1 MQVVR
6 GISEFKCLRSRLRE
20 GQTKV
25 SLVPTMGALHE
36 GHLSLVRRA
45 KQISDHVVVSIFV
58 NPAQFAPGE
67 DFEKYPR
74 GLEQDLLVSEKNG
87 VDSIFI
93 PEISQMYPEG
103 FRTFVLVEGLSQ
115 KLCGISRPNHFRGVT
130 TVVLKLFNI
139 IQPNLAVF
147 GQKDAQQSIIIRR
160 MVRDLDLDVEIV
172 VCPIVRE
179 ADGLA
184 LSSRNKYLKGA
195 EREAAT
201 VLFQC
206 LEWAKQKVAEG
217 ELRAEPILSGITKR
231 IENEPLA
238 RLDYAEIVDTND
250 LAPLTIVKENS
261 LLALAV
267 FIGDT
272 RLIDNSLLRPIDF
285 ES

>member
-184 LSSRNKYLKGA
+184 LSSRNKHLKGA

-206 LEWAKQKVAEG
+206 LEWAKQKVAEE

-231 IENEPLA
+231 VENEPLA

-272 RLIDNSLLRPIDF
+272 RLIDNTLLRPIDF

>member
-6 GISEFKCLRSRLRE
+6 GISEFKWLRSRLGE

-36 GHLSLVRRA
+36 GHFSLVRRA

-74 GLEQDLLVSEKNG
+74 MLEQDLLVSEKNG
-87 VDSIFI
+87 VNSVFI

-103 FRTFVLVEGLSQ
+103 FRTFVAVEGLSQ

-130 TVVLKLFNI
+130 TVVLKLLNI
-139 IQPNLAVF
+139 VRPDLAIF
-147 GQKDAQQSIIIRR
+147 GQKDAQQSIIVRR
-160 MVRDLDLDVEIV
+160 MVKDLNLDVEIV

-217 ELRAEPILSGITKR
+217 ELQAEPILSGITKR

-250 LAPLTIVKENS
+250 LAPLIIVKENS

-267 FIGDT
+267 FIVDT
-272 RLIDNSLLRPIDF
+272 RLIDNSLLRPIDL

>member
-195 EREAAT
+195 ERETAT

-206 LEWAKQKVAEG
+206 LEWAKQKVAEE

-231 IENEPLA
+231 VENEPLA

-272 RLIDNSLLRPIDF
+272 RLIDNTLLRPIDF

>member
-6 GISEFKCLRSRLRE
+6 GISEFKWLRSRLGE

-45 KQISDHVVVSIFV
+45 RQISDHVVVSIFV

-74 GLEQDLLVSEKNG
+74 MLEQDLLVSEKNG
-87 VDSIFI
+87 VNSVFI

-103 FRTFVLVEGLSQ
+103 FRTFVAVEGLSQ

-130 TVVLKLFNI
+130 TVVLKLLNI
-139 IQPNLAVF
+139 VRPDLAIF
-147 GQKDAQQSIIIRR
+147 GQKDAQQSIIVRR
-160 MVRDLDLDVEIV
+160 MVKDLNLDVEIV

-195 EREAAT
+195 ERETAT

-272 RLIDNSLLRPIDF
+272 RLIDNSLLRSIDF

>member
-1 MQVVR
+1 
-6 GISEFKCLRSRLRE
+6 
-20 GQTKV
+20 V

-36 GHLSLVRRA
+36 GHLSLIKRA
-45 KQISDHVVVSIFV
+45 KQISDHIVVSIFV

-67 DFEKYPR
+67 DFETYPR
-74 GLEQDLLVSEKNG
+74 MLEQDLVVSEKNG
-87 VDSIFI
+87 VNSVFI

-103 FRTFVLVEGLSQ
+103 FRSFVTVEGLSQ
-115 KLCGISRPNHFRGVT
+115 KLCGVSRPNHFRGVT
-130 TVVLKLFNI
+130 TVVLKLLNI
-139 IQPNLAVF
+139 VQPDLAVF

-160 MVRDLDLDVEIV
+160 MVKDLNLDVEII

-184 LSSRNKYLKGA
+184 LSSRNRYLKGA
-195 EREAAT
+195 ERDAAT

-217 ELRAEPILSGITKR
+217 ELRAESILSGIKKH
-231 IENEPLA
+231 IENEALA

-250 LAPLTIVKENS
+250 LAPLKRVEENS

-267 FIGDT
+267 FIGNT
-272 RLIDNSLLRPIDF
+272 RLIDNALLWQVGP
-285 ES
+285 S